1 MKLFLKDTV
10 YKSLIYS
17 YPLGVSNMYC
27 LKFDDDTQKK
37 IVKFSNR
44 KNASYE
50 VGISF
55 CEEMDN
61 DYTNCFKK
69 YFIDKIQYDKF
80 ENFGQFVNS
89 FHIEISEE
97 DLFYMKLKY
106 PSIFKEGK

>member
-1 MKLFLKDTV
+1 MKLFLKDTL
-10 YKSLIYS
+10 YKTFIFSSQENGI
-17 YPLGVSNMYC
+17 YC
-27 LKFDDDTQKK
+27 LKFDNDTKKK
-37 IVKFSNR
+37 IVRFSNI
-44 KNASYE
+44 NNLSYN

-61 DYTNCFKK
+61 GYTNCFKK

-80 ENFGQFVNS
+80 ENFNQFVSS